1 MATHTRLK
9 IAVNEAKNVRSVMR
23 RHLRAQKRTMGSLS
37 EVWGIKPDSCERR
50 FYKEN
55 RAMPVQYVTAFIK
68 ELKLDPYDALELQIL
83 GARESGW
90 KIPLK
95 ILQI

>member
-1 MATHTRLK
+1 MARHTRLK
-9 IAVNEAKNVRSVMR
+9 IAINEAKTVRSVMR
-23 RHLRAQKRTMGSLS
+23 RHLRANNRTIKSLA
-37 EVWGIKPDSCERR
+37 EAWGIEPHSCQRR
-50 FYKEN
+50 FYKDN
-55 RAMPVQYVTAFIK
+55 RAMPVQYVTAFVK